1 MRSPIAYRLL
11 AIAFCLSAAA
21 PAFAQLST
29 LRITEVMS
37 QSGTT
42 PTFTA
47 DWWEVTNFGA
57 SAVDLTGWKMD
68 DNTFAIGTAVA
79 LNGVTSIGAGESV
92 VFIETNAPLTVIP
105 DFRSFWGGSAATAA
119 IGSYTG
125 SGVGLSSNGDGIVLF
140 NSGSAEATPR
150 VTFGTAT
157 LGSSFFYQYASNGDP
172 TTSPNTSAVV
182 STVGTV
188 TGQVTYLSATSVTQN
203 IGSPGTAINAV
214 PEPSTVALGSIG
226 LAILAA
232 RAARLRKTNTRRTHE
247 LQFRER
253 RVSIAG

>member
-1 MRSPIAYRLL
+1 MRSPIACRLL
-11 AIAFCLSAAA
+11 AVAFCLTAAT

-29 LRITEVMS
+29 LRITEAMS

-47 DWWEVTNFGA
+47 DWFEVTNYGS

-68 DNTFAIGTAVA
+68 DSSFDSTRAVA
-79 LNGVTSIGAGESV
+79 LNGVSSIAAGETV
-92 VFIETNAPLTVIP
+92 VFVETSSPLTVIP
-105 DFRSFWGGSAATAA
+105 DFQSFWGGSAATAT

-125 SGVGLSSNGDGIVLF
+125 GGVSFSSGGDGIVLF

-150 VTFGTAT
+150 VTFGAAT
-157 LGSSFFYQYASNGDP
+157 LGSTFYYQYASNGDP
-172 TTSPNTSAVV
+172 TTSPNTNAVV

-188 TGQVTYLSATSVTQN
+188 DGQVTYLSATSVTQN

-232 RAARLRKTNTRRTHE
+232 RATRRRKTD
-247 LQFRER
+247 
-253 RVSIAG
+253 A

>member
-1 MRSPIAYRLL
+1 MRSLLACRLL
-11 AIAFCLSAAA
+11 AAAFCLTAAT

-29 LRITEVMS
+29 LRITEAMS

-47 DWWEVTNFGA
+47 DWFEVTNYGS

-68 DNTFAIGTAVA
+68 DASFDSTRAVA
-79 LNGVTSIGAGESV
+79 LNGVSSVGPGESV

-105 DFRSFWGGSAATAA
+105 DFRSFWGGSAATAT

-125 SGVGLSSNGDGIVLF
+125 GGVSFSSGGDGIVLF

-150 VTFGTAT
+150 VTFGAAT
-157 LGSSFFYQYASNGDP
+157 VGSSFFYQYASNGDP
-172 TTSPNTSAVV
+172 TTSPNTNAVV

-188 TGQVTYLSATSVTQN
+188 DGQVTYLSANSVTQN

-232 RAARLRKTNTRRTHE
+232 RATRRRKTD
-247 LQFRER
+247 
-253 RVSIAG
+253 A

>member
-1 MRSPIAYRLL
+1 MRSLLACRLL
-11 AIAFCLSAAA
+11 AAAFCLTAAT

-29 LRITEVMS
+29 LRITEAMS

-47 DWWEVTNFGA
+47 DWFEVTNYGS

-68 DNTFAIGTAVA
+68 DASFDSTRAVA
-79 LNGVTSIGAGESV
+79 LNGVSSVGPGESV

-125 SGVGLSSNGDGIVLF
+125 SGVGLSSTGDSIVLF

-150 VTFGTAT
+150 VSFGAAT
-157 LGSSFFYQYASNGDP
+157 VGSSFFYQYASNGDP
-172 TTSPNTSAVV
+172 TTSPNTNAVV

-188 TGQVTYLSATSVTQN
+188 DGQVTYLSATSVTQN

-232 RAARLRKTNTRRTHE
+232 RATRRRKTD
-247 LQFRER
+247 
-253 RVSIAG
+253 A

>member
-1 MRSPIAYRLL
+1 MRSPIACRLL
-11 AIAFCLSAAA
+11 AIAFCLTAAT

-29 LRITEVMS
+29 LRITEAMS
-37 QSGTT
+37 QSGTA

-47 DWWEVTNFGA
+47 DWWEVTNFGS

-68 DNTFAIGTAVA
+68 DNSFDSTRAVA
-79 LNGVTSIGAGESV
+79 LNGVSSIGAGESV
-92 VFIETNAPLTVIP
+92 VFLETASPLTDIP
-105 DFRSFWGGSAATAA
+105 NFRSFWGGSAATAA

-125 SGVGLSSNGDGIVLF
+125 AGVSLSSTGDGIVLF

-150 VTFGTAT
+150 VTFGAAT

-188 TGQVTYLSATSVTQN
+188 NGQVTYLSATSVTQN

-232 RAARLRKTNTRRTHE
+232 RAARRRKAN
-247 LQFRER
+247 
-253 RVSIAG
+253 A

>member
-1 MRSPIAYRLL
+1 MRSPITCRLL
-11 AIAFCLSAAA
+11 VVAFFLTVAT

-29 LRITEVMS
+29 LRITEAMS
-37 QSGTT
+37 QSGTA

-47 DWWEVTNFGA
+47 DWWEVTNFGS

-68 DNTFAIGTAVA
+68 DNSFDSTRAVA
-79 LNGVTSIGAGESV
+79 LNGITSVGPGESV
-92 VFIETNAPLTVIP
+92 VFLETASPLTDIP
-105 DFRSFWGGSAATAA
+105 NFRSFWGGSAATAA

-125 SGVGLSSNGDGIVLF
+125 SGVSLSSTGDGIVLF

-150 VTFGTAT
+150 VTFGAAT

-188 TGQVTYLSATSVTQN
+188 NGQVTYLSATSVTQN

-226 LAILAA
+226 LAILAV
-232 RAARLRKTNTRRTHE
+232 RAARQRKA
-247 LQFRER
+247 F
-253 RVSIAG
+253 

>member
-1 MRSPIAYRLL
+1 MRSPLACRLL
-11 AIAFCLSAAA
+11 AVAFCLTAAT

-29 LRITEVMS
+29 LRITEAMS

-42 PTFTA
+42 GTVTA
-47 DWWEVTNFGA
+47 DWFEVTNYGS

-68 DNTFAIGTAVA
+68 DSSFDSTRAVA
-79 LNGVTSIGAGESV
+79 LNGVSSIGAGETV
-92 VFIETNAPLTVIP
+92 VFVETSSPLTVIP
-105 DFRSFWGGSAATAA
+105 DFQSFWGGSAATAT

-125 SGVGLSSNGDGIVLF
+125 GGVSFSSGGDGIVLF

-150 VTFGTAT
+150 VTFGAAT
-157 LGSSFFYQYASNGDP
+157 LGSTFYYQYASNGDP
-172 TTSPNTSAVV
+172 TTSPNTNAIV

-188 TGQVTYLSATSVTQN
+188 DGQVTYLSANTVTQN

-232 RAARLRKTNTRRTHE
+232 RAARRSK
-247 LQFRER
+247 
-253 RVSIAG
+253 VAA

>member
-1 MRSPIAYRLL
+1 MRSLLACRLL
-11 AIAFCLSAAA
+11 AAAFCLTAAT

-29 LRITEVMS
+29 LRITEAMS

-47 DWWEVTNFGA
+47 DWFEVTNYGS

-68 DNTFAIGTAVA
+68 DASFDSTRAVA
-79 LNGVTSIGAGESV
+79 LNGVSSIGAGETV
-92 VFIETNAPLTVIP
+92 VFVETNAPLTVIP
-105 DFRSFWGGSAATAA
+105 DFRSFWGGSAATAT

-125 SGVGLSSNGDGIVLF
+125 GGVSFSSGGDGIVLF

-150 VTFGTAT
+150 VTFGAAT
-157 LGSSFFYQYASNGDP
+157 LGSTFYYQYASNGDP
-172 TTSPNTSAVV
+172 TTSPNTNAIV

-188 TGQVTYLSATSVTQN
+188 DGQVTYLSANTVTQN

-232 RAARLRKTNTRRTHE
+232 RAARRSK
-247 LQFRER
+247 
-253 RVSIAG
+253 AAA

>member
-1 MRSPIAYRLL
+1 MRSPITCRLL
-11 AIAFCLSAAA
+11 VVAFFLTVAT

-29 LRITEVMS
+29 LRITEAMS
-37 QSGTT
+37 QSGTA

-47 DWWEVTNFGA
+47 DWWEVTNFGS

-68 DNTFAIGTAVA
+68 DNSFDSTRAVA
-79 LNGVTSIGAGESV
+79 LNGITSVGPGESV
-92 VFIETNAPLTVIP
+92 VFLETASPLTDIP
-105 DFRSFWGGSAATAA
+105 NFRSFWGGSAATAA

-125 SGVGLSSNGDGIVLF
+125 SGVSLSSTGDGIVLF

-150 VTFGTAT
+150 VTFGAAT

-172 TTSPNTSAVV
+172 ATSPNTSAVV

-188 TGQVTYLSATSVTQN
+188 NSQVTYLSATSVTQN

-214 PEPSTVALGSIG
+214 PEPSTLALGSIG

-232 RAARLRKTNTRRTHE
+232 RAARQRKAN
-247 LQFRER
+247 
-253 RVSIAG
+253 A

>member
-1 MRSPIAYRLL
+1 MANEPPLVKKGARRMPSSIACRLL
-11 AIAFCLSAAA
+11 AAAFCLTAAT

-29 LRITEVMS
+29 LRITEAMS

-47 DWWEVTNFGA
+47 DWFEVTNYGS

-68 DNTFAIGTAVA
+68 DGSFNPAVAVA
-79 LNGVTSIGAGESV
+79 LNGVSSIGAGETA
-92 VFIETNAPLTVIP
+92 VFVETSSPLTVIP
-105 DFRSFWGGSAATAA
+105 DFRNFWGGSAATAT

-125 SGVGLSSNGDGIVLF
+125 GGVSFSSGGDGIVLF

-150 VTFGTAT
+150 VTFGAAT
-157 LGSSFFYQYASNGDP
+157 LGSTFYYQYAANGDP
-172 TTSPNTSAVV
+172 TTSPNPNAIV

-188 TGQVTYLSATSVTQN
+188 DGQVTYLSANTVTQN

-232 RAARLRKTNTRRTHE
+232 RAARRSK
-247 LQFRER
+247 
-253 RVSIAG
+253 AAA

>member
-1 MRSPIAYRLL
+1 MRSLLACRLL
-11 AIAFCLSAAA
+11 AAAFCLTAAT

-29 LRITEVMS
+29 LRITEAMS

-47 DWWEVTNFGA
+47 DWFEVTNYGS

-68 DNTFAIGTAVA
+68 DASFDSTRAVA
-79 LNGVTSIGAGESV
+79 LNGVSSIGAGETV
-92 VFIETNAPLTVIP
+92 VFVETNAPLTVIP
-105 DFRSFWGGSAATAA
+105 DFRSFWGGSAATAT

-125 SGVGLSSNGDGIVLF
+125 GGVSFSSGGDGIVLF

-150 VTFGTAT
+150 VTFGAAT
-157 LGSSFFYQYASNGDP
+157 VGSSFFYQYASNGDP
-172 TTSPNTSAVV
+172 TTSPNTNAVV

-188 TGQVTYLSATSVTQN
+188 DGQVTYLSANSVTQN

-232 RAARLRKTNTRRTHE
+232 RATRRRKTD
-247 LQFRER
+247 
-253 RVSIAG
+253 A

>member
-1 MRSPIAYRLL
+1 MRFPVTCRLL
-11 AIAFCLSAAA
+11 AVAFCLTVAT
-21 PAFAQLST
+21 PALAQLST
-29 LRITEVMS
+29 LRITEAMS
-37 QSGTT
+37 QSGTA

-47 DWWEVTNFGA
+47 DWWEVTNFGT
-57 SAVDLTGWKMD
+57 SSVDITGWKFD
-68 DNTFAIGTAVA
+68 DSSFNIANAVA
-79 LNGVTSIGAGESV
+79 LNGITSIAAGASAI
-92 VFIETNAPLTVIP
+92 FIETAAPLTDIP
-105 DFRSFWGGSAATAA
+105 NFRAFWGGSAATAA

-125 SGVGLSSNGDGIVLF
+125 SGVSLSSGGDGIVLF

-150 VTFGTAT
+150 VTFGAAT

-188 TGQVTYLSATSVTQN
+188 NGQVTYLSATSVTQN

-226 LAILAA
+226 LAILAV
-232 RAARLRKTNTRRTHE
+232 RAARQRKA
-247 LQFRER
+247 F
-253 RVSIAG
+253 

>member
-1 MRSPIAYRLL
+1 MRSPIACRLL
-11 AIAFCLSAAA
+11 AVAFCLTAAT

-29 LRITEVMS
+29 LRITEAMS

-47 DWWEVTNFGA
+47 DWFEVTNYGS

-68 DNTFAIGTAVA
+68 DNSFDSTRAVA
-79 LNGVTSIGAGESV
+79 LNGVSSVGPGETV
-92 VFIETNAPLTVIP
+92 VFVETNAPLTVIP
-105 DFRSFWGGSAATAA
+105 DFRSFWGGSAATAT

-125 SGVGLSSNGDGIVLF
+125 GGVSFSSGGDGIVLF

-150 VTFGTAT
+150 VTFGAAT
-157 LGSSFFYQYASNGDP
+157 VGSSFFYQYASNGDP
-172 TTSPNTSAVV
+172 TTSPNTNAVV

-188 TGQVTYLSATSVTQN
+188 DGQVTYLSANTVTQN

-232 RAARLRKTNTRRTHE
+232 RATRRRKTD
-247 LQFRER
+247 
-253 RVSIAG
+253 A

>member
-1 MRSPIAYRLL
+1 MRSLLACRLL
-11 AIAFCLSAAA
+11 AAAFCLTAAT

-29 LRITEVMS
+29 LRITEAMS

-47 DWWEVTNFGA
+47 DWFEVTNYGS

-68 DNTFAIGTAVA
+68 DSSFDSTRAVA
-79 LNGVTSIGAGESV
+79 LNGVSSIAAGETV
-92 VFIETNAPLTVIP
+92 VFVETSSPLTVIP
-105 DFRSFWGGSAATAA
+105 DFQSFWGGSAATAT

-125 SGVGLSSNGDGIVLF
+125 GGVSFSSGGDGIVLF

-150 VTFGTAT
+150 VTIGAAT
-157 LGSSFFYQYASNGDP
+157 LGSTFYYQYASNGDP
-172 TTSPNTSAVV
+172 TTSPNTNAIV

-188 TGQVTYLSATSVTQN
+188 DGQVTYLSANTVTQN

-226 LAILAA
+226 LAIRAA
-232 RAARLRKTNTRRTHE
+232 RAARRSK
-247 LQFRER
+247 
-253 RVSIAG
+253 AAA

>member
-1 MRSPIAYRLL
+1 MRSPIACRLL
-11 AIAFCLSAAA
+11 AIAFCLTAAT

-29 LRITEVMS
+29 LRITEAMS

-47 DWWEVTNFGA
+47 DWFEVTNFGS

-68 DNTFAIGTAVA
+68 DGSFNPAVAVA
-79 LNGVTSIGAGESV
+79 LNGVSSIGAGESV
-92 VFIETNAPLTVIP
+92 VFVETASPLTVIP
-105 DFRSFWGGSAATAA
+105 DFRSFWGGSAATAT

-125 SGVGLSSNGDGIVLF
+125 SGVGFSSGGDGIVLF
-140 NSGSAEATPR
+140 NSGSAAATPS
-150 VTFGTAT
+150 VFFPAAT

-172 TTSPNTSAVV
+172 TTSPNADAVV
-182 STVGTV
+182 STVGTIN
-188 TGQVTYLSATSVTQN
+188 GQVTYLSANTVTQN

-232 RAARLRKTNTRRTHE
+232 RAARRRKAN
-247 LQFRER
+247 
-253 RVSIAG
+253 A

>member
-1 MRSPIAYRLL
+1 MRSPLVHCLL
-11 AIAFCLSAAA
+11 AIAFCLTAAT
-21 PAFAQLST
+21 PAFAQGST
-29 LRITEVMS
+29 LRITEAMS
-37 QSGTT
+37 QSGTA

-47 DWWEVTNFGA
+47 DWWEVTNFGS

-68 DNTFAIGTAVA
+68 DNSFDSTRAVA
-79 LNGVTSIGAGESV
+79 LNGVSSIGAGESV
-92 VFIETNAPLTVIP
+92 VFLETAAPLTDIP
-105 DFRSFWGGSAATAA
+105 NFRSFWGGSAATAV

-125 SGVGLSSNGDGIVLF
+125 SGVSLSSGGDGIVLF

-150 VTFGTAT
+150 VTFGAAT

-172 TTSPNTSAVV
+172 TTSPNSNAVV

-188 TGQVTYLSATSVTQN
+188 NGQVTYLSATSVTQN

-232 RAARLRKTNTRRTHE
+232 RAARRQKAN
-247 LQFRER
+247 
-253 RVSIAG
+253 A

>member
-1 MRSPIAYRLL
+1 MRFPVTCRLL
-11 AIAFCLSAAA
+11 AVAFCLTVAT
-21 PAFAQLST
+21 PALAQLST
-29 LRITEVMS
+29 LRITEAMS

-42 PTFTA
+42 PTFTG
-47 DWWEVTNFGA
+47 DWWEVTNFGS

-68 DNTFAIGTAVA
+68 DNSFDSTRAVA
-79 LNGVTSIGAGESV
+79 LNGITSVGPGESV
-92 VFIETNAPLTVIP
+92 VFLETASPLTDIP
-105 DFRSFWGGSAATAA
+105 NFRSFWGGSAATAA

-125 SGVGLSSNGDGIVLF
+125 SGVSLSSTGDGIVLF

-150 VTFGTAT
+150 VTFGAAT

-188 TGQVTYLSATSVTQN
+188 NSQVTYLSATSVTQN

-214 PEPSTVALGSIG
+214 PEPSAVALGSIG
-226 LAILAA
+226 LAILAV
-232 RAARLRKTNTRRTHE
+232 RAARQRKA
-247 LQFRER
+247 F
-253 RVSIAG
+253 

>member
-1 MRSPIAYRLL
+1 MPSSIACRLL
-11 AIAFCLSAAA
+11 AAAFCLTAAT

-29 LRITEVMS
+29 LRITEAMS

-47 DWWEVTNFGA
+47 DWFEVTNYGS

-68 DNTFAIGTAVA
+68 DGSFNPAVAVA
-79 LNGVTSIGAGESV
+79 LNGVSSIGAGETA
-92 VFIETNAPLTVIP
+92 VFVETSSPLTVIP
-105 DFRSFWGGSAATAA
+105 DFRNFWGGSAATAT

-125 SGVGLSSNGDGIVLF
+125 GGVSFSSGGDGIVLF

-150 VTFGTAT
+150 VSFGAAT
-157 LGSSFFYQYASNGDP
+157 LGSTFYYQYAANGDP
-172 TTSPNTSAVV
+172 TTSPNANAIV

-188 TGQVTYLSATSVTQN
+188 DGQVTYLSANTVTQN

-214 PEPSTVALGSIG
+214 PEPSTVALGAIG

-232 RAARLRKTNTRRTHE
+232 RAVRR
-247 LQFRER
+247 
-253 RVSIAG
+253 SKAAA

>member
-1 MRSPIAYRLL
+1 MRFPVTCRLL
-11 AIAFCLSAAA
+11 AVAFCLTVAT
-21 PAFAQLST
+21 PALAQLST
-29 LRITEVMS
+29 LRITEAMS

-42 PTFTA
+42 PTFTG
-47 DWWEVTNFGA
+47 DWWEVTNFGS

-68 DNTFAIGTAVA
+68 DNSFDSTRAVA
-79 LNGVTSIGAGESV
+79 LNGITSVGPGESV
-92 VFIETNAPLTVIP
+92 VFLETASPLTDIP
-105 DFRSFWGGSAATAA
+105 NFRSFWGGSAATAA

-125 SGVGLSSNGDGIVLF
+125 SGVSLSSTGDGIVLF

-150 VTFGTAT
+150 VTFGAAT

-188 TGQVTYLSATSVTQN
+188 NSQVTYLSATSVTQN

-226 LAILAA
+226 LAILAV
-232 RAARLRKTNTRRTHE
+232 RAARQRKA
-247 LQFRER
+247 F
-253 RVSIAG
+253 

>member
-1 MRSPIAYRLL
+1 MRFPVTCRLL
-11 AIAFCLSAAA
+11 AVAFCLTVAT
-21 PAFAQLST
+21 PALAQLST
-29 LRITEVMS
+29 LRITEAMS

-42 PTFTA
+42 PTFTG
-47 DWWEVTNFGA
+47 DWWEVTNFGS

-68 DNTFAIGTAVA
+68 DNSFDSTRAVA
-79 LNGVTSIGAGESV
+79 LNGITSVGPGESV
-92 VFIETNAPLTVIP
+92 VFLETASPLTDIP
-105 DFRSFWGGSAATAA
+105 NFRSFWGGSAATAA

-125 SGVGLSSNGDGIVLF
+125 SGVSLSSTGDGIVLF

-150 VTFGTAT
+150 VTFGAAT

-172 TTSPNTSAVV
+172 ATSPNTSAVV

-188 TGQVTYLSATSVTQN
+188 NSQVTYLSATSVTQN

-226 LAILAA
+226 LAILAV
-232 RAARLRKTNTRRTHE
+232 RAARQRKA
-247 LQFRER
+247 F
-253 RVSIAG
+253 

>member
-1 MRSPIAYRLL
+1 MPSSIACRLL
-11 AIAFCLSAAA
+11 AAAFCLTAAT

-29 LRITEVMS
+29 LRITEAMS

-47 DWWEVTNFGA
+47 DWFEVTNYGS

-68 DNTFAIGTAVA
+68 DGSFNPAVAVA
-79 LNGVTSIGAGESV
+79 LNGVSSIGAGKTA
-92 VFIETNAPLTVIP
+92 VFVETSSPLTVIP
-105 DFRSFWGGSAATAA
+105 DFRNFWGGSAATAT

-125 SGVGLSSNGDGIVLF
+125 GGVSFSSGGDGIVLF

-150 VTFGTAT
+150 VTFGAAT
-157 LGSSFFYQYASNGDP
+157 LGSTFYYQYAANGDP
-172 TTSPNTSAVV
+172 TTSPNPNAIV

-188 TGQVTYLSATSVTQN
+188 DGQVTYLSANTVTQN
-203 IGSPGTAINAV
+203 IGSPGTATAV
-214 PEPSTVALGSIG
+214 PEPSTVALGAIG

-232 RAARLRKTNTRRTHE
+232 RAVRR
-247 LQFRER
+247 
-253 RVSIAG
+253 SKAAA

>member
-1 MRSPIAYRLL
+1 MPSSIACRLL
-11 AIAFCLSAAA
+11 AAAFCLTAAT

-29 LRITEVMS
+29 LRITEAMS

-47 DWWEVTNFGA
+47 DWFEVTNYGS

-68 DNTFAIGTAVA
+68 DGSFNPAVAVA
-79 LNGVTSIGAGESV
+79 LNGVSSIGAGETA
-92 VFIETNAPLTVIP
+92 VFVETSSPLTVIP
-105 DFRSFWGGSAATAA
+105 DFRNFWGGSAATAT

-125 SGVGLSSNGDGIVLF
+125 GGVSFSSGGDGIVLF

-150 VTFGTAT
+150 VTFGAAT
-157 LGSSFFYQYASNGDP
+157 LGSTFYYQYAANGDP
-172 TTSPNTSAVV
+172 TTSPNPNAIV

-188 TGQVTYLSATSVTQN
+188 DGQVTYLSANTVTQN
-203 IGSPGTAINAV
+203 IGSPGTATAV
-214 PEPSTVALGSIG
+214 PEPSTVALGAIG

-232 RAARLRKTNTRRTHE
+232 RAVRR
-247 LQFRER
+247 
-253 RVSIAG
+253 SKAAA

>member
-1 MRSPIAYRLL
+1 MRSLLACRLL
-11 AIAFCLSAAA
+11 AAAFCLTAAT

-29 LRITEVMS
+29 LRITEAMS

-47 DWWEVTNFGA
+47 DWFEVTNYGS

-68 DNTFAIGTAVA
+68 DSSFDSTRAVA
-79 LNGVTSIGAGESV
+79 LNGVSSIAAGETV
-92 VFIETNAPLTVIP
+92 VFVETSSPLTVIP
-105 DFRSFWGGSAATAA
+105 DFQSFWGGSAATAT

-125 SGVGLSSNGDGIVLF
+125 GGVSFSSGGDGIVLF

-150 VTFGTAT
+150 VTFGAAT
-157 LGSSFFYQYASNGDP
+157 LGSTFYYQYASNGDP
-172 TTSPNTSAVV
+172 TTSPNTNAIV

-188 TGQVTYLSATSVTQN
+188 DGQVTYLSANTVTQN

-232 RAARLRKTNTRRTHE
+232 RAARRSK
-247 LQFRER
+247 
-253 RVSIAG
+253 AAA